1 MDSPGRKG
9 RYADPSDVGLEG
21 DPFRPYQE
29 DLKGVTCFNLKKQ
42 APRPLPHEVFA
53 DCTSQ
58 K

>member
-9 RYADPSDVGLEG
+9 RYADPSDVGLEC

-29 DLKGVTCFNLKKQ
+29 DLKGVKGFNLKKQ
-42 APRPLPHEVFA
+42 APRDLSHEVFA